1 MPDRVEAAL
10 SLHALGWQVVPASR
24 RGKLPIGEWK
34 RWQTERV
41 PERAVREGFAAGEP
55 NAFVITGAAS
65 RLCVL
70 DCDTLEADIW
80 WREKLGGDVLDATTQ
95 VITRQGR
102 HYYFRLAEGQ
112 VERGRSRHEAGIDW
126 DLRAEG
132 GGVIAPPSIHE
143 TGHRYEWA
151 PERGPEALQDAPT
164 GLFERTP
171 GEPSDAP
178 RSLLNQL
185 LENPPAEG
193 GRNNWLARVA
203 GHYALHI
210 PHRDAFETM
219 VRQAADALTPA
230 LPEHE
235 IAKLVGS
242 IWQAE
247 RAKEGKAPEPVSEDD
262 EEDAWRKNL
271 QEATAETGWLVSGG
285 TRILVQVA
293 HKEEDEDGESKRVAG
308 LEMWMDGDLRVL
320 GIVEYGGNR
329 TYEVEV
335 RKPGGYVATDSLP
348 ADAVANA
355 QRLPAWLSR
364 HGIAIGGPDSMW
376 PARMRESARLL
387 RYLEAQEAPAL
398 EAIPYLGWHDESSSF
413 VTHEGVIRL
422 DGPVGFERVRPV
434 PAMKNWAKYRYGTEA
449 GSDIARGV
457 LSRVLEFHDGQVASV
472 FAAWWMASL
481 LRPQIQRLVSQFP
494 FMALEAASE
503 SGKTTGYFNL
513 MMELSGHYGGQS
525 NPTTAALRDALSAN
539 RSGIVW
545 VDDLDDLHN
554 HGELLR
560 NVTVGGSMV
569 KKGEDNHTQVTATM
583 RASLVVS
590 GEGLGLHGQK
600 ALLDRAIL
608 LNVPS
613 PVGRLSRSGRAQWE
627 DILDLHREYPD
638 LTALAG
644 SIVQLALQHEG
655 EIRDLKSLREGS
667 GRFADKIAIIRLGAR
682 ILAKVVQEQ
691 WMVDL
696 ADDWCDAQKDSGAE
710 NALTLTII
718 PEVLAITGFKRKPE
732 GPDEGRRLVPTPV
745 FVDRRGEDPPI
756 IWFSP
761 MLLEAWLQRNRRKG
775 AGTRLETKQSLEDQ
789 ARALDLGGARGVDRK
804 QFKYTSGDGRAMY
817 WRCPAELTQELLSRA
832 EGFEGGE
839 PYGED
844 SSDLLFGD

>member
-1 MPDRVEAAL
+1 MPEKSNHVGEALA
-10 SLHALGWQVVPASR
+10 LHALGWQVVPASR
-24 RGKLPIGEWK
+24 RGKLPVGPWK

-41 PERAVREGFAAGEP
+41 PERAVRDGFAQGDP
-55 NAFVITGAAS
+55 NTFVITGAAS

-70 DCDTLEADIW
+70 DCDTAEADTW
-80 WREKLGGDVLDATTQ
+80 WRDKLGAEVLDATAQ

-112 VERGRSRHEAGIDW
+112 VERGRSKHEDGIDW

-132 GGVIAPPSIHE
+132 GGVIAPPSTHE
-143 TGHRYEWA
+143 SGHQYEWA
-151 PERGPEALQDAPT
+151 PDRGPKALQDAPA
-164 GLFERTP
+164 GLFERVA
-171 GEPSDAP
+171 GEPSEAP

-185 LENPPAEG
+185 LENPPTEG
-193 GRNNWLARVA
+193 GRNVWLAKVA

-210 PHRDAFETM
+210 PHADAFETM
-219 VRQAADALTPA
+219 VRQAAEMLAPS

-235 IAKLVGS
+235 IAKLAKS

-247 RAKEGKAPEPVSEDD
+247 QAKAGRAPEPISEDGD
-262 EEDAWRKNL
+262 EDAWRKNL
-271 QEATAETGWLVSGG
+271 QEASAETGWLVSGG
-285 TRILVQVA
+285 TRVLVQTAYKNDEGHRDVA
-293 HKEEDEDGESKRVAG
+293 
-308 LEMWMDGDLRVL
+308 LEMWMDADLKVL
-320 GIVEYGGNR
+320 GIVEYNGNR

-335 RKPGGYVATDSLP
+335 RKPGGSIVVDSLP
-348 ADAVANA
+348 AEAVANA

-364 HGIAIGGPDSMW
+364 HGVSIGAPDAMW
-376 PARMRESARLL
+376 PARMRECSRLL
-387 RYLEAQEAPAL
+387 RYIEAQGAPAL
-398 EAIPYLGWHDESSSF
+398 EAIPYLGWHDDSESF
-413 VTHEGVIRL
+413 ITHEGVIRA
-422 DGPVGFERVRPV
+422 GGHGGFEAIRPV
-434 PAMKNWAKYRYGTEA
+434 PAMKNWAKYRYGHES
-449 GSDIARGV
+449 GVDVARSV
-457 LSRVLEFHDGQVASV
+457 LSRVLEFHDETVASV

-481 LRPQIQRLVSQFP
+481 LKPQIQRLVSQFP

-545 VDDLDDLHN
+545 VDDLDDLHA

-583 RASLVVS
+583 RSSLVVS

-608 LNVPS
+608 LSVPS

-627 DILDLHREYPD
+627 DILDLHREFPD
-638 LTALAG
+638 LTELAG
-644 SIVQLALQHEG
+644 SIVQLALGQASQ
-655 EIRDLKSLREGS
+655 IRDLKSLREGS

-682 ILAKVVQEQ
+682 ILSSVVQES
-691 WMVDL
+691 WMVDI
-696 ADDWCDAQKDSGAE
+696 ADDWCDSQKDSGAE

-718 PEVLAITGFKRKPE
+718 PEVLSVIGIKGRPE

-745 FVDRRGEDPPI
+745 FVAADRDSPPTV
-756 IWFSP
+756 WFSP
-761 MLLEAWLQRNRRKG
+761 TLLEAWLQRNRRKG
-775 AGTRLETKQSLEDQ
+775 ASTRLETKQTLEDQ
-789 ARALDLGGARGVDRK
+789 ARALGLGGTRGIDRK
-804 QFKYTSGDGRAMY
+804 QFRYTTGEGKSVY
-817 WRCPAELTQELLSRA
+817 WRCPAGLSHELLLRS
-832 EGFEGGE
+832 EGDEGGAE
-839 PYGED
+839 RGLD
-844 SSDLLFGD
+844 QGNLLLGD